1 MPVDTLW
8 TVAGAVLVAVFGIL
22 AALFLLGVDRIV
34 TARMQ
39 ARIGPPLS
47 QPLTDIRKL
56 FTKENV
62 VPANAI
68 PWLFNAAP
76 LIALASAIT
85 ILLYIPVGGFPPVLA
100 GGGDLILVMYL
111 LTIPALAL
119 VAGGFASG
127 SPYATVGAQR
137 EMVTM
142 IAYEFPLAVV
152 IIAIAWKLAA
162 AGIPLPFT
170 LASIQAYPIWGL
182 VGPLGM
188 IGALIL
194 FLVLLIVTP
203 AELSRIPFDTPEA
216 ETELAGGILVEYSGK
231 NLALFTLTQGVKT
244 VVMASLAVALFLP
257 YRLSEV
263 LPAPAIIQ
271 PVLDLLFYLVLVV
284 LVAFVAVS
292 LIRVS
297 MARFRINQVVSVYW
311 IYISLIGIAGLLLV
325 MADHILRVV

>member
-1 MPVDTLW
+1 MPLDLVR
-8 TVAGAVLVAVFGIL
+8 TVAGAVLVGIFGIL
-22 AALFLLGVDRIV
+22 VALFLLGIDRIL

-56 FTKENV
+56 FSKENV

-68 PWLFNAAP
+68 PWLFNLAP
-76 LIALASAIT
+76 VVALASAIT
-85 ILLYIPVGGFPPVLA
+85 ILLYIPVGGFAPVLS

-111 LTIPALAL
+111 LTLPALAL

-162 AGIPLPFT
+162 SGIPLPFM
-170 LASIQAYPIWGL
+170 LASVQANPIWGL
-182 VGPLGM
+182 VGPLGI
-188 IGALIL
+188 IGAFIL
-194 FLVLLIVTP
+194 FVILVIVTP

-244 VVMASLAVALFLP
+244 VVMASLVVALFIP
-257 YRLSEV
+257 YRLSAM
-263 LPAPAIIQ
+263 LPAPAILQ
-271 PVLDLLFYLVLVV
+271 PVLDLLFYLFLVV
-284 LVAFVAVS
+284 LVAFVSVS

-311 IYISLIGIAGLLLV
+311 TYVSLIGIAGLLLV
-325 MADHILRVV
+325 MADHFLRVV

>member
-1 MPVDTLW
+1 MPIDITL
-8 TVAGAVLVAVFGIL
+8 TVAGAVLVGIFGIL
-22 AALFLLGVDRIV
+22 VALFLLGVDRIV

-56 FTKENV
+56 FSKENV

-68 PWLFNAAP
+68 PWLFNLAP
-76 LIALASAIT
+76 VVALASAIT
-85 ILLYIPVGGFPPVLA
+85 ILLYIPVGGFAPVLS
-100 GGGDLILVMYL
+100 GGGDLVLVMYL
-111 LTIPALAL
+111 LTLPALAL

-162 AGIPLPFT
+162 SGVALPFT
-170 LASIQAYPIWGL
+170 LASVQANPVWGI
-182 VGPLGM
+182 VGPLGI
-188 IGALIL
+188 IGALLL
-194 FLVLLIVTP
+194 FVVLLIVTP

-216 ETELAGGILVEYSGK
+216 DTELAGGVLVEYSGK
-231 NLALFTLTQGVKT
+231 NLALFSLTQGVKT
-244 VVMASLAVALFLP
+244 VVMASLVVALFIP
-257 YRLSEV
+257 YRLSAL
-263 LPAPAIIQ
+263 LPAPVILQ

-311 IYISLIGIAGLLLV
+311 IYISLIGIAGLLLI
-325 MADHILRVV
+325 MADHMLGVA

>member
-1 MPVDTLW
+1 MPLDLIR
-8 TVAGAVLVAVFGIL
+8 TVAGAILVGIFGLLVAI
-22 AALFLLGVDRIV
+22 FLLGVDRIL

-47 QPLTDIRKL
+47 QPLTDLRKL

-68 PWLFNAAP
+68 PWLFNMAP
-76 LIALASAIT
+76 VVALASALT
-85 ILLYIPVGGFPPVLA
+85 ILLYIPIGGFEPVLS
-100 GGGDLILVMYL
+100 GGGDLVLVMYL
-111 LTIPALAL
+111 LTLPALAL

-162 AGIPLPFT
+162 SGIPLPFM
-170 LASIQAYPIWGL
+170 LASVQANPVWGL
-182 VGPLGM
+182 VGPLGI

-194 FLVLLIVTP
+194 FVVLIIVTP

-244 VVMASLAVALFLP
+244 VVMASLVVALFIP
-257 YRLSEV
+257 YRLSAL
-263 LPAPAIIQ
+263 LPAPAILQ

-284 LVAFVAVS
+284 LVAFVSVS

-311 IYISLIGIAGLLLV
+311 IYLSLIGITGLLLV
-325 MADHILRVV
+325 MADHFLRGV